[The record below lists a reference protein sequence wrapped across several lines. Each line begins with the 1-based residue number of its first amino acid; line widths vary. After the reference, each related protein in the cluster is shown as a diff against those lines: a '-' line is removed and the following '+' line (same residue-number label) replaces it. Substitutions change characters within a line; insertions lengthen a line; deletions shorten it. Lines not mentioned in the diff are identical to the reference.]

1 MDKFNFK
8 FNQSRKNP
16 VKSAGNFTYFKKTST
31 KMDFDLLSFSLI
43 LNTYTLRSIIFT
55 LIIF

>member
-16 VKSAGNFTYFKKTST
+16 VKSAGRDMNFTYFKV
-31 KMDFDLLSFSLI
+31 
-43 LNTYTLRSIIFT
+43 
-55 LIIF
+55 